1 MKLRQKFC
9 AAALLLVFLAAV
21 PSAAYGEAAP
31 KGTEAK
37 LEVYTEATKP
47 NADTSGD
54 GSRENPYN
62 RFEDAVANVADG
74 GTIYILGSGAFIN
87 VREEA
92 GVSPYVVGKNVTVRP
107 AGSGQATL
115 NTRAAGLVL
124 GGDVTFENITFGF
137 VNKYHSGIFANGH
150 NLILKNAA
158 RESGS
163 RLVHVF
169 AGGLKNPNGTWIGA
183 APVSGGS
190 VTISGEQ
197 THLGDIYAGGLN
209 AGQEGDVV
217 LDITG
222 STNIVIGNVYACGAD
237 EPDLSQDNMFDIN
250 EPPDP
255 QYNLSF
261 SVSGEA
267 RVKLA
272 NASVREVVGLGA
284 AGGTSVTF
292 STEFLNSY
300 LSLRGIRNL
309 AVTAGALEPQTLTSG
324 NGGTGFGEISIGEG
338 AVLNVAG
345 NEEPIVTEKFYG
357 GGKLILG
364 STEKLTVT
372 EELTGTTAFETP
384 GGYGGRS
391 GRVQTEHVY
400 IEGPESSTGS
410 FTFVPDFSQV
420 GYAIASELSGGK
432 KLWSIHGGEAS
443 VPYLTKL
450 ECASPEQTVHQSDLT
465 DGTTFTM
472 TVQSESDGF
481 PVFAFKMKLDGKDQE
496 LKADL
501 DYNSADAEEAN
512 VSVFMVP
519 KLDSDEEYELCIES
533 LDPFGKAKSGLY
545 EITVSAPSK
554 DGVLSSTVR
563 LTVLSDSGSSEGGSG
578 GDNTGGDNTG
588 GDNTGGDNTDG
599 DNTGG
604 DNTGGGN
611 TGGDNTGGTGGST
624 GGSSGQQPDVPVT
637 PSDPEIPPASQ
648 LFIDV
653 KAGSWYESSVSF
665 TAHRGLFVGVGNNRF
680 DPSGKTSRAMVMT
693 VIAKMAGQNVHNYDE
708 AVKWAVSAG
717 VSDGTNRHKNV
728 TREQLVA
735 MLYRYA
741 GSPEA
746 ANDAGLEAFTDRGQI
761 SRWAE
766 EAMKWAVSTGLLKGQ
781 GNGRL
786 TPLATATRAETAAII
801 ERFVKLREQ

>member
-1 MKLRQKFC
+1 MNLRKRFC

-37 LEVYTEATKP
+37 QEVYTEATKP

-92 GVSPYVVGKNVTVRP
+92 GVSPYVVWKNVTVRP

-115 NTRAAGLVL
+115 TTRAAGLVL

-150 NLILKNAA
+150 NLILKNVA

-169 AGGLKNPNGTWIGA
+169 AGGLKNPNGTWMGA

-190 VTISGEQ
+190 VTISGKQ

-237 EPDLSQDNMFDIN
+237 EPDLSHDNMFDIN

-261 SVSGEA
+261 PVGGET

-272 NASVREVVGLGA
+272 NVSVREVVGLGA

-300 LSLRGIRNL
+300 LSLRGIKNL
-309 AVTAGALEPQTLTSG
+309 AVTAGALDPQALTSG
-324 NGGTGFGEISIGEG
+324 NGSAGFGEISISEG
-338 AVLNVAG
+338 AELHVAD

-364 STEKLTVT
+364 STEKLIVT
-372 EELTGTTAFETP
+372 KDLTGTTAFETP

-420 GYAIASELSGGK
+420 GYAMTSKLSGGK

-481 PVFAFKMKLDGKDQE
+481 PVFAFKMKLDGKEQE

-519 KLDSDEEYELCIES
+519 KLDSAEEYELCVES
-533 LDPFGKAKSGLY
+533 IDPFGKAKSGLY
-545 EITVSAPSK
+545 EITVSAPSE
-554 DGVLSSTVR
+554 DGVLSSTVL
-563 LTVLSDSGSSEGGSG
+563 LTVLSDSGSSEGG
-578 GDNTGGDNTG
+578 
-588 GDNTGGDNTDG
+588 
-599 DNTGG
+599 TGG

-611 TGGDNTGGTGGST
+611 TGGGNTGGGNTGGTGVST
-624 GGSSGQQPDVPVT
+624 GGSSEQPDVPAV
-637 PSDPEIPPASQ
+637 PSDPELPSASQ
-648 LFIDV
+648 MFIDV
-653 KAGSWYESSVSF
+653 KAGSWYESSVTF
-665 TAHRGLFVGVGNNRF
+665 TAHRRLFVGVGNNRF

-746 ANDAGLEAFTDRGQI
+746 ADDSGLEAFTDRRQI